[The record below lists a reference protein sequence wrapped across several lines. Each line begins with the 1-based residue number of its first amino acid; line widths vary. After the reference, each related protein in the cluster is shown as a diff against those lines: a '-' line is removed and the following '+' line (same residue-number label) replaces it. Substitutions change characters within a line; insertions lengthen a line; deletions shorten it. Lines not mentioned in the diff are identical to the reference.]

1 MTKND
6 RQLTDFLG
14 TCWRVDKYQ
23 FATNYFLVSCMVQLY
38 KRYGEKF
45 IDLFHGRTHDR
56 PTAR

>member
-6 RQLTDFLG
+6 KQLTDFLG
-14 TCWRVDKYQ
+14 TCWRVDRYA

-45 IDLFHGRTHDR
+45 IDLFHGRTHER